1 MYRANLK
8 NSPLEE
14 GIRTIG
20 PSRGL
25 SPIRAVGAETDVGR
39 RNGRS
44 STAGPM
50 VRIRFPP
57 LRVRSHQCPA
67 AQPAHN
73 PRLGG
78 GLHTG
83 WDVRRDGPA
92 RTGAPSPFFSVGL
105 RCSPTSG
112 ELPNRLGCVDA
123 ASRRRDSTHPAPA
136 SPAPSRS
143 CPRQL
148 VRRLRFRPA
157 LDRNRADAVLRA
169 AFDNP
174 VAVGHIDQYVA
185 LPVEEA
191 NDLKCFE

>member
-1 MYRANLK
+1 MSLRWRKPDSNHRSL
-8 NSPLEE
+8 S
-14 GIRTIG
+14 GI
-20 PSRGL
+20 

-112 ELPNRLGCVDA
+112 ELPNRLGRVDA
-123 ASRRRDSTHPAPA
+123 ASRRRDST
-136 SPAPSRS
+136 S
-143 CPRQL
+143 CPL
-148 VRRLRFRPA
+148 RRL
-157 LDRNRADAVLRA
+157 LRHEVA
-169 AFDNP
+169 HANWFDDY
-174 VAVGHIDQYVA
+174 GFGQLLIGTELMLFFG
-185 LPVEEA
+185 LPSIIRS
-191 NDLKCFE
+191 L